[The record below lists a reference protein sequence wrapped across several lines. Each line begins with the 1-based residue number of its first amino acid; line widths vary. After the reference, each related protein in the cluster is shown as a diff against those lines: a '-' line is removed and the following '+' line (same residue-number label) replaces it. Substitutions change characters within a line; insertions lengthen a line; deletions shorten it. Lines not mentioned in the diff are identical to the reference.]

1 MLSLNKY
8 SHFLMNYDGL
18 IVDSEKLYFETWCRV
33 LNEEGQKVCQR
44 CHEGKHESEVYERVR
59 LYLRQDMTLE
69 EISKYRASMFDE
81 LVAKGQLE
89 LVEGVKGLLGKLQS
103 IAPMSIVSNS
113 VKDIVEDG
121 IRSTGIEGY
130 FNNLFCFS
138 DKVRRKPSPD
148 IYNLAVSKLNLKKN
162 SILAFEDSDSGVIA
176 ARKAGVPVICISS
189 NTLMEDFC
197 KKNYQEY
204 FRSAYDLL
212 LSF

>member
-8 SHFLMNYDGL
+8 SHFLMDYDGL

-44 CHEGKHESEVYERVR
+44 FHEGKHESEVYERVR

-113 VKDIVEDG
+113 VKDIVED
-121 IRSTGIEGY
+121 
-130 FNNLFCFS
+130 
-138 DKVRRKPSPD
+138 
-148 IYNLAVSKLNLKKN
+148 
-162 SILAFEDSDSGVIA
+162 
-176 ARKAGVPVICISS
+176 CISS